1 MHPSFADLG
10 ELEKHVLDTEG
21 LTSEQVFIKCEERC
35 KRGKFD
41 LDLKEAI
48 KIELE

>member
-1 MHPSFADLG
+1 MHPKFADLG

-21 LTSEQVFIKCEERC
+21 LTSEQVVAKCEERRN
-35 KRGKFD
+35 KGKFD

-48 KIELE
+48 KIIE